1 MIYAWFLCFLH
12 LNCSL
17 CLPRQRAPCLRAPA
31 CMGGGGEGGL
41 LSAWRETKEVSMCEE
56 KELREGLLFIYL
68 FICCVIVVGGGFI
81 CLFVII

>member
-1 MIYAWFLCFLH
+1 MLGFFVFCILIARCACRDKGRRACGLLLAW
-12 LNCSL
+12 
-17 CLPRQRAPCLRAPA
+17 
-31 CMGGGGEGGL
+31 GGGGEGGL